1 MATITGGC
9 LCGKIRYRS
18 DAEPAFVGLCHC
30 HDCQKFTGS
39 AFAAVIGLPKTALML
54 TGTLKGFTKLGESGK
69 PITRLFCPECGASV
83 MDEAD
88 AAPGIV
94 MIAAGTLDD
103 SSWVRPT
110 TAIYCA
116 SAQPWVQLSG
126 EMKSFERAPG

>member
-1 MATITGGC
+1 MPTITGGC
-9 LCGKIRYRS
+9 LCGKIRYHA

-39 AFAAVIGLPKTALML
+39 AFAVVIGLPKTALKV
-54 TGTLKGFTKLGESGK
+54 TGSLKAFTKQGGSGK

-88 AAPGIV
+88 AAPGIA
-94 MIAAGTLDD
+94 MIGAGTLDD
-103 SSWVRPT
+103 AGRVKPT

-116 SAQPWVQLSG
+116 SAQPWVQLRG
-126 EMKSFERAPG
+126 EMKSFDRAPD